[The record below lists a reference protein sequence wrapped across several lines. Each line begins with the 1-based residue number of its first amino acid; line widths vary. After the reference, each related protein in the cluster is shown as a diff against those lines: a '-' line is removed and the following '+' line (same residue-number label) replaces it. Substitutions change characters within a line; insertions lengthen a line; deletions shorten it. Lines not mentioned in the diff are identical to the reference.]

1 MSKKDA
7 QLLQEQRERR
17 ARINRMKTGIIMS
30 IAIWMLVSF
39 VAIVSLAIAVI
50 HLNSRVYKMELKL
63 ESYGIVSSINSSE
76 MNEAS
81 LVETSTDDTEDEID
95 ETKVVTGID
104 SEDNMAVEGDNHNVC
119 LTFDC
124 TPSENTNAILDAL
137 AQYNLKAT
145 FFVSGDET
153 GEYADI
159 YKRIVDEGH
168 TIGMHSYS
176 NQFSSIYSSKDS
188 FKSDLNQIQ
197 SYINSTTGVDCKLY
211 RFPGGSSNEI
221 SNLSMSEFVRILN
234 KNNII
239 YYDWNV
245 SAGDTSSDYTVEDIV
260 NNVTLGI
267 KQYKTSVVLLHDDSN
282 KSTTA
287 EAIGPLVEAL
297 NNVNANIVPID
308 ENTYVVQYI
317 KAYSVE

>member
-1 MSKKDA
+1 MSTKDA
-7 QLLQEQRERR
+7 QLLADQRERR
-17 ARINRMKTGIIMS
+17 ARINRMKTTIIMS

-39 VAIVSLAIAVI
+39 IAVVSLIITVI
-50 HLNSRVYKMELKL
+50 HLNSRIYTLELKL
-63 ESYGIVSSINSSE
+63 QNYGIVTSS
-76 MNEAS
+76 
-81 LVETSTDDTEDEID
+81 VDVDSTDEA
-95 ETKVVTGID
+95 TKKEGLSESTHDDSNVITGID
-104 SEDNMAVEGDNHNVC
+104 TEDNMAVIGDAHDVC

-137 AQYNLKAT
+137 AQYNIKAT

-153 GEYADI
+153 GEYVDV

-176 NQFSSIYSSKDS
+176 NQFSSIYSSTQS
-188 FKSDLNQIQ
+188 FENDMNQIKE
-197 SYINSTTGVDCKLY
+197 YISNTTGKECNLY

-221 SNLSMSEFVRILN
+221 SNLKMTEFVRILN
-234 KNNII
+234 NNNIT

-245 SAGDTSSDYTVEDIV
+245 SAGDTSSDYTVDDIV
-260 NNVTLGI
+260 NNVTTGI
-267 KQYKTSVVLLHDDSN
+267 EQYKTSVVLLHDDSN

-287 EAIGPLVEAL
+287 EAIGPLIEAL
-297 NNVNANIVPID
+297 DNMNANIKPID
-308 ENTYVVQYI
+308 EDTYVVQYI